1 MSERTTMARV
11 VGSAVALLV
20 VLAVSACSLRPEDL
34 PSVRGGVGASYDV
47 TIEFESAMNL
57 PSGAD
62 VILDGVR
69 VGEVRDVEVKDTS
82 VAVIA
87 AIEENTRVP
96 SDIRAIVRQN
106 TLLGDTYVALVRE
119 PASRVTGF
127 LTAGGTVPLARTTS
141 PPQLE
146 DTMAVLAT
154 FVNGGSIQRVQ
165 DVMAK
170 VNTVMPAVPEIRNL
184 ASVVATD
191 LRDLAGRTD
200 EIDRMLAGMNGTA
213 ESMNANAESL
223 VTLFD
228 ESSVHYWRR
237 LAVSVVSHIGQILPS
252 VGSLY
257 AGGLWLVPMFESL
270 ADTTDVSLSG
280 TSAAAQLSE
289 FARTTLIPFAN
300 HPQVDIVGVETTS
313 GDRSLEDTMDV
324 LRVLGAVR

>member
-1 MSERTTMARV
+1 MTGTVTRLALST
-11 VGSAVALLV
+11 VALL
-20 VLAVSACSLRPEDL
+20 LTLTASACSLRPEDL
-34 PSVRGGVGASYDV
+34 PSVRGGVGASYEI

-62 VILDGVR
+62 VVLDGIR
-69 VGEVRDVEVKDTS
+69 VGEVSDIEVEHEG
-82 VAVIA
+82 VAVVA
-87 AIEENTRVP
+87 AIGRGTRIP

-119 PASRVTGF
+119 PDSRVTGF
-127 LTAGGTVPLARTTS
+127 LDAGDSVPITRTTS

-170 VNTVMPAVPEIRNL
+170 VNTVMPPVPEIRSL
-184 ASVVATD
+184 AAVVSTD
-191 LRDLAGRTD
+191 LRDLAGRTS
-200 EIDRMLAGMNGTA
+200 EIERLLDGMTTTTD
-213 ESMNANAESL
+213 SVNANAESL
-223 VTLFD
+223 ATLFD
-228 ESSVHYWRR
+228 PSTVHYWRR
-237 LAVSVVSHIGQILPS
+237 LATSVVSHIGQILPS

-270 ADTTDVSLSG
+270 ADTTDISRSD

-289 FARTTLIPFAN
+289 FARTTVIPFAN
-300 HPQVDIVGVETTS
+300 HPEVDIVGVES
-313 GDRSLEDTMDV
+313 ANGEQALADTENV